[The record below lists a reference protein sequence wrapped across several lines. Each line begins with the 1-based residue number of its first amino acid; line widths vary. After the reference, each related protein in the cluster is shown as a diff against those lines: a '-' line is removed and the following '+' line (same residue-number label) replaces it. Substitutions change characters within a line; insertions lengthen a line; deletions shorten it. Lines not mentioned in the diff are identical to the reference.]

1 MYKIF
6 LCGLDNAGKTSIT
19 NTIKK
24 LPNPGET
31 TPTLNFNVA
40 QVIIELT
47 ELVIFDAPGQ
57 TRFRDLWED
66 GLYGTQIICFII
78 DCSSPNR
85 FEEAK
90 EVLLKTL
97 KDYEEMVPLIICF
110 HKLDLPDA
118 HKVVPQAKEIFVAKD
133 FGDRRV
139 DYLETTIF
147 NPDSI
152 LALKT
157 LFIKV
162 IEEEM

>member
-1 MYKIF
+1 MYKVF
-6 LCGLDNAGKTSIT
+6 LCGIENSGKTSIT
-19 NTIKK
+19 NSIKK

-47 ELVIFDAPGQ
+47 EFVIFDAPGQ
-57 TRFRDLWED
+57 TRFRDLWEN
-66 GLYGTQIICFII
+66 GIYGTQIICFIV
-78 DCSSPNR
+78 DMSNPSR

-97 KDYEEMVPLIICF
+97 NNYEQMVPLIICF

-118 HKVVPQAKEIFVAKD
+118 HKVIPKAKEVFNPEQ
-133 FGDRRV
+133 FGDRKV
-139 DYLETTIF
+139 HLLETTIF

-157 LFIKV
+157 LFIQV
-162 IEEEM
+162 IEDEM